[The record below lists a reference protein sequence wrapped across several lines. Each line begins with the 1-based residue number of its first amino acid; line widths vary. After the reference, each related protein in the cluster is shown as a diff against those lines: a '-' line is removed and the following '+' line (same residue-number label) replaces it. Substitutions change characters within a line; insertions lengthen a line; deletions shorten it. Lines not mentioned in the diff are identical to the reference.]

1 MAIPVNIAIGCFAIL
16 GVGLGLLLLSSRFP
30 RRVAGFLFVLA
41 VLACVAFP
49 AVAQLSINATIKE
62 MGLGSGVELIFLPGC
77 LMFQAPLGAEHT
89 IVFAA
94 VDLLLLWG
102 KKLFCSFP
110 LLAPVVAP
118 PPRHM
123 ASPGEGWC

>member
-77 LMFQAPLGAEHT
+77 LMFQAPLGAEHGALRSDFQIT
-89 IVFAA
+89 A
-94 VDLLLLWG
+94 LTG
-102 KKLFCSFP
+102 
-110 LLAPVVAP
+110 
-118 PPRHM
+118 
-123 ASPGEGWC
+123 